1 MDNSMDHHRFTSN
14 EEKIKVLKFLDIHLK
29 VSIYDYDFE

>member
-14 EEKIKVLKFLDIHLK
+14 EEKNKVLKLLDIHLK
-29 VSIYDYDFE
+29 ISIYGYDFE